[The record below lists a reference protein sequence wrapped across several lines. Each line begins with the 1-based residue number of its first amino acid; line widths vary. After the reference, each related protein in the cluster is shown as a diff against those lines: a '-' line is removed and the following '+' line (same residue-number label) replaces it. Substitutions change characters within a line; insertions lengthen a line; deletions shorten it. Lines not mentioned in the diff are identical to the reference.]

1 MYSDSATLAYAVM
14 SRVPQQ
20 DNPHS
25 AIDRDMG
32 SHKLVTLNEPS
43 IPVHT
48 AGESGYQGY
57 VIATAR

>member
-1 MYSDSATLAYAVM
+1 MHSDSAVLAYAAM
-14 SRVPQQ
+14 SRAPQQ

-25 AIDRDMG
+25 VIDRDMG

-48 AGESGYQGY
+48 AGESGYQDY

>member
-1 MYSDSATLAYAVM
+1 MHSDSAVLAYAVM

-20 DNPHS
+20 DNPHT

-48 AGESGYQGY
+48 AGESGYQDY